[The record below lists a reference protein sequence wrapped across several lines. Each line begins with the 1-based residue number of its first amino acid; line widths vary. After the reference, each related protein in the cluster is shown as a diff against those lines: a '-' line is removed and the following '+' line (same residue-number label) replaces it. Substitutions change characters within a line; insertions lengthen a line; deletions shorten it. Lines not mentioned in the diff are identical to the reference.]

1 MVDSEIDQDWLDEQL
16 WQNERYIASEYA
28 ASWCLTAEQV
38 VLEVVPVLQK
48 IRIST
53 QMKELKN
60 YLTEQQ
66 LDLAG
71 QIEKEQAFVLL
82 LDETKNPKTFINYSK
97 LLFRLE
103 FIQNFLFISNL
114 L

>member
-48 IRIST
+48 
-53 QMKELKN
+53 
-60 YLTEQQ
+60 
-66 LDLAG
+66 
-71 QIEKEQAFVLL
+71 
-82 LDETKNPKTFINYSK
+82 
-97 LLFRLE
+97 
-103 FIQNFLFISNL
+103 
-114 L
+114 